1 MEKIANNLEPSAQ
14 RWVRAVEDS
23 ITALERQDAVVT
35 EINRTQTLTMD
46 ALTNTTSTL
55 AAQQQDLSSQQAQLS
70 AAQSS
75 LQATQDQ
82 LGVTQTDLATAQ
94 AAIVATQGSLQT
106 QITRIDLLTTRISE
120 TTTSGSFSAS
130 TNATATLSTQAAV
143 VGPSWATRAMVV
155 AGAVSTSR
163 PVGAWE
169 GTIELIAKNVSIV
182 RADFGK
188 YIACMSIGVDPV
200 MIVPQS
206 NPMVVSLAANKTLYL
221 RPVGAQ
227 GGPGNINLNYTNTYT
242 YAITWM

>member
-35 EINRTQTLTMD
+35 EINRTQTLTME
-46 ALTNTTSTL
+46 ALTNTTATL
-55 AAQQQDLSSQQAQLS
+55 AAQQQ
-70 AAQSS
+70 
-75 LQATQDQ
+75 
-82 LGVTQTDLATAQ
+82 DLATAQ

-106 QITRIDLLTTRISE
+106 QITRIDSLTTRISE
-120 TTTSGSFSAS
+120 STSSGSFSAS
-130 TNATATLSTQAAV
+130 TNATATLSTQEAI

-163 PVGAWE
+163 PAGAWE

-182 RADFGK
+182 RADFGEF
-188 YIACMSIGVDPV
+188 IACMSIGVDPV

-206 NPMVVSLAANKTLYL
+206 NPMVVSLADNKTLYL

>member
-14 RWVRAVEDS
+14 RWVRAVESS
-23 ITALERQDAVVT
+23 ITALEREVVVVD

-46 ALTNTTSTL
+46 ALTNTTATL
-55 AAQQQDLSSQQAQLS
+55 AAQQQ
-70 AAQSS
+70 
-75 LQATQDQ
+75 
-82 LGVTQTDLATAQ
+82 DLATAQ
-94 AAIVATQGSLQT
+94 AAIVATQESLQT

-120 TTTSGSFSAS
+120 STSSGSFSAS
-130 TNATATLSTQAAV
+130 TNATATLSTQAAI

-163 PVGAWE
+163 PAGAWE

-182 RADFGK
+182 RADFGG

-206 NPMVVSLAANKTLYL
+206 NPMVVSLADNKTLYL
-221 RPVGAQ
+221 RPVGTQ

>member
-23 ITALERQDAVVT
+23 ITALERQDTVVT
-35 EINRTQTLTMD
+35 EINRTQTLTVD
-46 ALTNTTSTL
+46 ALTNTTATL
-55 AAQQQDLSSQQAQLS
+55 AAQQQ
-70 AAQSS
+70 
-75 LQATQDQ
+75 
-82 LGVTQTDLATAQ
+82 DLATAQ

-106 QITRIDLLTTRISE
+106 QITRIDSLTTRISE
-120 TTTSGSFSAS
+120 STSSGSFSAS
-130 TNATATLSTQAAV
+130 TNATATLSTQEAI

-163 PVGAWE
+163 PAGAWE

-182 RADFGK
+182 RADFGE
-188 YIACMSIGVDPV
+188 YIACMAIGVDPAL
-200 MIVPQS
+200 IVPMS
-206 NPMVVSLAANKTLYL
+206 NPLVVSLAANKTLYL
-221 RPVGAQ
+221 RPVGAA

>member
-1 MEKIANNLEPSAQ
+1 MEKIANNLEPNSQ
-14 RWVRAVEDS
+14 KWVRAVESS
-23 ITALERQDAVVT
+23 ITALEREVVVVD

-46 ALTNTTSTL
+46 ALTNTTATL
-55 AAQQQDLSSQQAQLS
+55 AAQQQDLSSQQDQLS
-70 AAQSS
+70 AAQAS
-75 LQATQDQ
+75 LQD
-82 LGVTQTDLATAQ
+82 TQTDLATAQ

-130 TNATATLSTQAAV
+130 TNATATLSTQAAI

-163 PVGAWE
+163 PAGAWE

-182 RADFGK
+182 RADFGE
-188 YIACMSIGVDPV
+188 YRSCMAIGVDPV

>member
-1 MEKIANNLEPSAQ
+1 MQKITNNLEPNSQ
-14 RWVRAVEDS
+14 KWVRAVEDS
-23 ITALERQDAVVT
+23 ITALERQDTVVT

-46 ALTNTTSTL
+46 ALTNTTATL
-55 AAQQQDLSSQQAQLS
+55 AAQQQ
-70 AAQSS
+70 
-75 LQATQDQ
+75 
-82 LGVTQTDLATAQ
+82 DLATAQ
-94 AAIVATQGSLQT
+94 AAIVATQESLQT

-130 TNATATLSTQAAV
+130 TNATATLSTQAAI

-163 PVGAWE
+163 PAGAWE
-169 GTIELIAKNVSIV
+169 GTIELIAKNVSTV
-182 RADFGK
+182 RADFGEF
-188 YIACMSIGVDPV
+188 IACMSIGVDPV

-206 NPMVVSLAANKTLYL
+206 NPMVVSLADNKTLYL

>member
-1 MEKIANNLEPSAQ
+1 MQKINNNLEPSAQ
-14 RWVRAVEDS
+14 RWVRAVESS
-23 ITALERQDAVVT
+23 ITALEREVVVVD

-75 LQATQDQ
+75 LQATQ
-82 LGVTQTDLATAQ
+82 TDLATAQ
-94 AAIVATQGSLQT
+94 ADIVATQGSLQT

-130 TNATATLSTQAAV
+130 TNATATLSTQKAI

-163 PVGAWE
+163 PAGAWE

>member
-23 ITALERQDAVVT
+23 ITALERQDTVVT

-46 ALTNTTSTL
+46 SLTNTTATL
-55 AAQQQDLSSQQAQLS
+55 AAQQQ
-70 AAQSS
+70 
-75 LQATQDQ
+75 
-82 LGVTQTDLATAQ
+82 DLATAQ
-94 AAIVATQGSLQT
+94 AAIVATQESLQT

-130 TNATATLSTQAAV
+130 TNATATLSTQVAI

-163 PVGAWE
+163 PAGAWE

-182 RADFGK
+182 RADFGEF
-188 YIACMSIGVDPV
+188 IACMSIGVDPV

-206 NPMVVSLAANKTLYL
+206 NPMVVSLADNKTLYL

>member
-23 ITALERQDAVVT
+23 INELERGSAVVD
-35 EINRTQTLTMD
+35 EINRTQTLTLES
-46 ALTNTTSTL
+46 LTNTSAL
-55 AAQQQDLSSQQAQLS
+55 LSAQQLVLSSQQDTLSNQQSQLS
-70 AAQSS
+70 SAQSS
-75 LQATQDQ
+75 LQSQQET
-82 LGVTQTDLATAQ
+82 
-94 AAIVATQGSLQT
+94 LQT
-106 QITRIDLLTTRISE
+106 QITRIDSLTTRISE
-120 TTTSGSFSAS
+120 STSSGSFSAS
-130 TNATATLSTQAAV
+130 TNATATLSTQEAI

-163 PVGAWE
+163 PAGAWE

-188 YIACMSIGVDPV
+188 YIACMAIGVDPAL
-200 MIVPQS
+200 IVPMS
-206 NPMVVSLAANKTLYL
+206 NPLVVSLAANKTLYL
-221 RPVGAQ
+221 RPVGAA

>member
-14 RWVRAVEDS
+14 RWVRAVESS
-23 ITALERQDAVVT
+23 ITALEREVVVVD

-75 LQATQDQ
+75 LQATQ
-82 LGVTQTDLATAQ
+82 TDLATAQ
-94 AAIVATQGSLQT
+94 ADIVATQGSLQT

-130 TNATATLSTQAAV
+130 TNATATLSTQKAI

-155 AGAVSTSR
+155 AGAVSTSL
-163 PVGAWE
+163 PAGAWE

>member
-14 RWVRAVEDS
+14 RWVRAVESS
-23 ITALERQDAVVT
+23 ITALEREVVVVD

-55 AAQQQDLSSQQAQLS
+55 AAQQQDL
-70 AAQSS
+70 
-75 LQATQDQ
+75 
-82 LGVTQTDLATAQ
+82 ATAQ
-94 AAIVATQGSLQT
+94 AAIVATQESLQT

-120 TTTSGSFSAS
+120 STSSGSFSAS
-130 TNATATLSTQAAV
+130 TNATATLSTQEAI

-163 PVGAWE
+163 PAGAWE

-182 RADFGK
+182 RADFGE
-188 YIACMSIGVDPV
+188 YRACMAIGVDPV

-206 NPMVVSLAANKTLYL
+206 NPMVVSLADNKTLYL
-221 RPVGAQ
+221 RPVGTQ

>member
-1 MEKIANNLEPSAQ
+1 MQKINNNLEPSAQ
-14 RWVRAVEDS
+14 RWVRAVESS
-23 ITALERQDAVVT
+23 ITALEREVVVVD

-46 ALTNTTSTL
+46 ALTITTATL

-75 LQATQDQ
+75 LQATQS
-82 LGVTQTDLATAQ
+82 DLATAQ
-94 AAIVATQGSLQT
+94 ADIVATQGSLQT
-106 QITRIDLLTTRISE
+106 QITRIDSLTTRISE
-120 TTTSGSFSAS
+120 STSSGSFSAS
-130 TNATATLSTQAAV
+130 TNATATLSTQKAI

-163 PVGAWE
+163 PAGAWE

-182 RADFGK
+182 RADFGGF
-188 YIACMSIGVDPV
+188 IACMAIGVDPV
-200 MIVPQS
+200 RIVPQS

>member
-1 MEKIANNLEPSAQ
+1 MQKINNNLEPSAQ
-14 RWVRAVEDS
+14 RWVRAVESS
-23 ITALERQDAVVT
+23 ITALEREVVVVD

-55 AAQQQDLSSQQAQLS
+55 AAQQQDLSSQQDQLS

-75 LQATQDQ
+75 LQATQ
-82 LGVTQTDLATAQ
+82 TDLATAQ
-94 AAIVATQGSLQT
+94 ADIVATQGSLQT

-130 TNATATLSTQAAV
+130 TNATATLSTQKAI

-163 PVGAWE
+163 PAGAWE

-227 GGPGNINLNYTNTYT
+227 VGPGNINLNYTNTYT

>member
-1 MEKIANNLEPSAQ
+1 MEKIANNLEPSTQ
-14 RWVRAVEDS
+14 RWVRAVESS
-23 ITALERQDAVVT
+23 ITALERQDTVVT

-46 ALTNTTSTL
+46 ALTNTTATL
-55 AAQQQDLSSQQAQLS
+55 AAQQQ
-70 AAQSS
+70 
-75 LQATQDQ
+75 
-82 LGVTQTDLATAQ
+82 DLATAQ
-94 AAIVATQGSLQT
+94 AAIVATQESLQT

-130 TNATATLSTQAAV
+130 TNATATLSTQVAI

-163 PVGAWE
+163 PAGAWE

-182 RADFGK
+182 RADFGEF
-188 YIACMSIGVDPV
+188 IACMSIGVDPV

-206 NPMVVSLAANKTLYL
+206 NPMVVSLADNKTLYL

>member
-23 ITALERQDAVVT
+23 ITTLERQDTVVT

-46 ALTNTTSTL
+46 ALTNTTATL
-55 AAQQQDLSSQQAQLS
+55 AAQQQ
-70 AAQSS
+70 
-75 LQATQDQ
+75 
-82 LGVTQTDLATAQ
+82 DLATAQ

-106 QITRIDLLTTRISE
+106 QITRIDSLTTRISE
-120 TTTSGSFSAS
+120 STSSGSFSAS
-130 TNATATLSTQAAV
+130 TNATATLSTQEAI

-163 PVGAWE
+163 PAGAWE

-182 RADFGK
+182 RADFGEF
-188 YIACMSIGVDPV
+188 IACMSIGVDPV

>member
-1 MEKIANNLEPSAQ
+1 MQKINNNLEPSAQ
-14 RWVRAVEDS
+14 RWVRAVESS
-23 ITALERQDAVVT
+23 ITALEREVVVVD

-75 LQATQDQ
+75 LQATQ
-82 LGVTQTDLATAQ
+82 TDLATAQ
-94 AAIVATQGSLQT
+94 ADIVATQGSLQT

-130 TNATATLSTQAAV
+130 TNATATLSTQKAI

-163 PVGAWE
+163 PAGAWE

-182 RADFGK
+182 RADFGGF
-188 YIACMSIGVDPV
+188 IACMAIGVDPV
-200 MIVPQS
+200 RIVPQS

-227 GGPGNINLNYTNTYT
+227 GGPGNVNLNYTNTYT